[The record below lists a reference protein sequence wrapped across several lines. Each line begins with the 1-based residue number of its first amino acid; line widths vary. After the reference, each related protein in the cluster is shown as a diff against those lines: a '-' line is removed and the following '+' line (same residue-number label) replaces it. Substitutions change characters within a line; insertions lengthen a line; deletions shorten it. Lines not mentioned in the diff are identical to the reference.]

1 MDRAVRLLE
10 DGSTEEFVAAVNQ
23 MTEAEILEA
32 TASLPLADGLTQL
45 MPGKMLRTRLAARMV
60 ACGASGADR
69 WTLERSCAA
78 IELVHT
84 ASLCHDDVI
93 DNSFLR
99 RARPTLWRRQSASV
113 AILVGDLLFCKAM
126 EILAGTPRGRYMSA
140 FVSKVREVCATEAE
154 HEISF
159 RGGRLARS
167 TCLRLARGKTGPLFA
182 FVGLVSGGDEKDL
195 SAAVEEAGYRIG
207 TAYQIFDDLVD
218 IVGDEREA
226 KKTLGTDAVRR
237 KFTIPQSPEDGQ
249 GTAIDC
255 VGSLCRS
262 AVECVS
268 GWPRARTGIEM
279 YLEHD
284 LGPVFDRHLGYLDA
298 SPVRSTTLTSASSV
312 EPSGRRG
319 TEPAV

>member
-1 MDRAVRLLE
+1 MDRAVRLFE
-10 DGSTEEFVAAVNQ
+10 EGSIEEFVVAVRQTAEAAVR
-23 MTEAEILEA
+23 EV
-32 TASLPLADGLTQL
+32 TASLPLADGLAQL
-45 MPGKMLRTRLAARMV
+45 MPGKMLRTRLAARLI

-69 WTLERSCAA
+69 RTLRRSCAA

-84 ASLCHDDVI
+84 ASLCHDDVM
-93 DNSFLR
+93 DNGALR
-99 RARPTLWRRQSASV
+99 RARPTLWRQEGPSI
-113 AILVGDLLFCKAM
+113 AILVGDLLLCKAM
-126 EILAGTPRGRYMSA
+126 GILACTDRGRHVSA
-140 FVSKVREVCATEAE
+140 FTSKVREVCAAEAE
-154 HEISF
+154 HEISL
-159 RGGRLARS
+159 RGKRLDRS

-182 FVGLVSGGDEKDL
+182 FVGLVSGGDDADL

-255 VGSLCRS
+255 VEKLCRS

-268 GWPRARTGIEM
+268 GWPRARTGIET
-279 YLEHD
+279 YLECD
-284 LGPVFDRHLGYLDA
+284 LRPVFDRHLERLGA
-298 SPVRSTTLTSASSV
+298 SMEL
-312 EPSGRRG
+312 
-319 TEPAV
+319 AV